1 MVVRA
6 CGFIVFRLL
15 ANIVPQPD
23 NIQFLL
29 LQTSYGI
36 HHWTPPKGASE
47 SLFRS
52 TLNSREP
59 HVKLACQQGMWIQVK
74 MTSPQ
79 R

>member
-15 ANIVPQPD
+15 ANLVPQAD

-36 HHWTPPKGASE
+36 HHWTPPKGACFGP
-47 SLFRS
+47 LF
-52 TLNSREP
+52 TFKFDL
-59 HVKLACQQGMWIQVK
+59 LM
-74 MTSPQ
+74 
-79 R
+79 

>member
-15 ANIVPQPD
+15 TNLVPHAD

-36 HHWTPPKGASE
+36 HHWTPPKGASKV
-47 SLFRS
+47 
-52 TLNSREP
+52 P
-59 HVKLACQQGMWIQVK
+59 V
-74 MTSPQ
+74 
-79 R
+79 